1 MALLAIAGGAKIIDP
16 APTSGALRAAQL
28 PDSHVLVRLL
38 GAVELVLAIGGI
50 LLGGSSP
57 AVGGALLYIA
67 FALFVSHAL
76 RNRLPISSCGCLG
89 SAETPPTRLHIVIN
103 LLAVVV
109 MVWTALVPLDPVTVL
124 ARAPLSEAVLMLVFS
139 GLTTYLLYA
148 LITVLPLRKAS
159 RHLARVAVTGNAR
172 IGIDE

>member
-28 PDSHVLVRLL
+28 PDSHLSVRLL
-38 GAVELVLAIGGI
+38 GVAELALAIGGI
-50 LLGGSSP
+50 VLGGP
-57 AVGGALLYIA
+57 ASAMGAALLYMA

-89 SAETPPTRLHIVIN
+89 SAKAPPTRFHIVIN

-109 MVWTALVPLDPVTVL
+109 MVWSALLPLDPVTAL
-124 ARAPLSEAVLMLVFS
+124 SRAPLSEAILILVFS

-159 RHLARVAVTGNAR
+159 QHLAPVVTKASAHV
-172 IGIDE
+172 GIDE